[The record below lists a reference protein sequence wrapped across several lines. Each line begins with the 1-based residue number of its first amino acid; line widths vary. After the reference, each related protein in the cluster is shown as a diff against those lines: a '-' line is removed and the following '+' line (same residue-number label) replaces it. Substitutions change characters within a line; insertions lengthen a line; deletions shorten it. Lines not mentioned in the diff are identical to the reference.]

1 MPRLASPIDPVET
14 NHEPQHRKG
23 VESAGPGP
31 SHGQRRSRRL
41 SDKILITFH
50 AACDVREFTVARQLL
65 ATLEDMHYRVGHHSP
80 LDQRRS
86 SEALVAAYERLWH
99 LTNRAT

>member
-1 MPRLASPIDPVET
+1 MEA
-14 NHEPQHRKG
+14 NHEPQRGTG
-23 VESAGPGP
+23 VEGAGQGP

-65 ATLEDMHYRVGHHSP
+65 ATLEDMLHRAQHPSP
-80 LDQRRS
+80 IDQRRS
-86 SEALVAAYERLWH
+86 TEALVAAYERLWH
-99 LTNRAT
+99 LTRLPSPS